1 MRYNTFLFLG
11 SGLKETLKVAHYIY
25 PQLKN
30 TFFCVTAQTIDLT
43 QIFQGID
50 PRKLKRTSS
59 AVWTKPPRFTLMPGL
74 NSSLDVTKEED

>member
-1 MRYNTFLFLG
+1 MTGFVFLG
-11 SGLKETLKVAHYIY
+11 YALNDTLKVQHYIW

-30 TFFCVTAQTIDLT
+30 TLFCITPQTIDLT
-43 QIFQGID
+43 EVFQGID

-74 NSSLDVTKEED
+74 NNSLDVTKEEDE